1 MVIGFVGVGE
11 CAKRRKM
18 TSVEWSA
25 DGGEIANGS
34 EDGTIRVWR
43 MSDRTARVIT
53 RGQ

>member
-1 MVIGFVGVGE
+1 MIGFVGVGE

-25 DGGEIANGS
+25 DEIANGS
-34 EDGTIRVWR
+34 EEGTIRMWWI
-43 MSDRTARVIT
+43 SDRTARVIT